1 MFLVNLFKGSIY
13 HNGRQHKVYLHVDD
27 DARFAAARSCMH
39 QQRAFHGLHRF
50 LLFRIKA
57 IQQAGAGQSEYLNIS
72 SQSDFFQRRHAEQEL
87 LHPGAFEGN
96 DGFPV
101 LAGGF
106 DADHLPVAEFGVPDA
121 VTGV

>member
-1 MFLVNLFKGSIY
+1 MPGVDFSLRNHISDA
-13 HNGRQHKVYLHVDD
+13 VDD
-27 DARFAAARSCMH
+27 DPRLAAAGAGVY

-57 IQQAGAGQSEYLNIS
+57 IQQADAGQSEYLNIS

-87 LHPGAFEGN
+87 LHPCAFEGN
-96 DGFPV
+96 DDFPV

-106 DADHLPVAEFGVPDA
+106 DADHLPVAEFSVPDA